1 MNEKGFATIL
11 GLCLIFVIALVVK
24 SIQEAEMNHAYET
37 ADFEV
42 ESALQQAAELG
53 IYAAAAEVRNSNTEP
68 FHDEINTSSGLITVD
83 VWKEKLVITPYDVNY
98 ADSTAKRVK
107 ENDKK
112 IYWIGYALSSRAEIK
127 NKYRRAFAYITEE
140 VVTEYKRERVLANGI
155 KITETVRD
163 IEDDVG
169 ADEKKAIHF
178 MEIATTGDYTFTD

>member
-1 MNEKGFATIL
+1 M
-11 GLCLIFVIALVVK
+11 
-24 SIQEAEMNHAYET
+24 
-37 ADFEV
+37 
-42 ESALQQAAELG
+42 
-53 IYAAAAEVRNSNTEP
+53 
-68 FHDEINTSSGLITVD
+68 
-83 VWKEKLVITPYDVNY
+83 VITPYDVNY

-107 ENDKK
+107 VENGKK

-163 IEDDVG
+163 IEDVS
-169 ADEKKAIHF
+169 ADKKKAIHF